1 MNGVAR
7 DFWSEIYDLRSPVD
21 DERGSGGG
29 GRKQRRKSRK
39 VLVRRPGARRSG

>member
-7 DFWSEIYDLRSPVD
+7 EFWSEVYDLRSPAD
-21 DERGSGGG
+21 DERGGGG